1 MNFIMN
7 LPWLPVFRSR
17 IISTMKKILSLL
29 IPNKY
34 PLLYKSKLPS
44 AFIFCFP
51 SVSFLFFL
59 CHFNFS
65 LFSDQ
70 NWSRWNFQNE
80 SDLPLFP
87 ISGAKRKVNVPVCYI
102 VTYNNY
108 EVRERSEGSDLS
120 LCSQSSLIL
129 LTIYCDRL
137 NRQVGLSVVY
147 RSRWRRKL
155 STLETEAAIFW

>member
-1 MNFIMN
+1 M
-7 LPWLPVFRSR
+7 RS
-17 IISTMKKILSLL
+17 
-29 IPNKY
+29 Y
-34 PLLYKSKLPS
+34 
-44 AFIFCFP
+44 
-51 SVSFLFFL
+51 SVSHLYPFSSSSAISIFLY
-59 CHFNFS
+59 S
-65 LFSDQ
+65 LTKIDHVEISKI
-70 NWSRWNFQNE
+70 RVICPCFQY
-80 SDLPLFP
+80 L
-87 ISGAKRKVNVPVCYI
+87 VNVPVFYI

-155 STLETEAAIFW
+155 STLETSGYILIISTKLWKKSILWGRALNSVQMKVYFLFKWEMTRVNVGWVFQ